1 MYFKN
6 DRLSSY
12 IKGYLEVEEDDWSM
26 SIGFCNMRVA
36 GDHSKR
42 RLREVVGAEARLE

>member
-6 DRLSSY
+6 DRLASY

-26 SIGFCNMRVA
+26 CTGFCNMGVA

-42 RLREVVGAEARLE
+42 RFRGVVGAEARLE